1 MAPEP
6 HAVCGP
12 GLPLLWGGP
21 PTHAGDLKASSHPKS
36 HRRMLGCERRF
47 MSCTSR
53 SMLPRLLMS
62 LFIFSTMIWPD
73 WRCRTCW
80 ERGHS
85 EGGGETGG
93 RGGASMGTKAQD
105 SSAGHLPAA
114 PTTSPGLATPT
125 APSPSMHHGNPSC
138 GTSAGDACVL
148 WRRAALCTT
157 ASTAHGRVPH
167 RVLLCPMPAVQAD
180 QSSQAPDRGE
190 GEQEEHWQ
198 RSGSGTSG
206 SSGTSGTASES
217 RGSPKAGL
225 QLAPIQKGSLG
236 KTPFLR
242 ECAGG
247 PTAQGTSRACE
258 A

>member
-1 MAPEP
+1 MRVGGRQEAEGEP
-6 HAVCGP
+6 AWGP
-12 GLPLLWGGP
+12 KPRTPPQDTSQQPPQPALAWPPPLL
-21 PTHAGDLKASSHPKS
+21 
-36 HRRMLGCERRF
+36 
-47 MSCTSR
+47 
-53 SMLPRLLMS
+53 
-62 LFIFSTMIWPD
+62 
-73 WRCRTCW
+73 
-80 ERGHS
+80 
-85 EGGGETGG
+85 
-93 RGGASMGTKAQD
+93 
-105 SSAGHLPAA
+105 PAHQCI
-114 PTTSPGLATPT
+114 T
-125 APSPSMHHGNPSC
+125 A
-138 GTSAGDACVL
+138 TSAGGACVL

-157 ASTAHGRVPH
+157 VSTAHGRVPH

-180 QSSQAPDRGE
+180 QSSQAPDCGE

-247 PTAQGTSRACE
+247 PAAQGTSRACK